1 MTARRQPHPT
11 VIPHPA
17 AERRRQAVLAEYG
30 LDDHSPEQAY
40 DDIVRLAVIVCEV
53 PAAAVTV
60 IDRRRQWFKAQVG
73 LNVSDL
79 PRGESPCEQTITQGT
94 GVLEIDDF
102 SQQPVQP
109 DLRVHGAPVR
119 FYAGVPLLSADGH
132 VLGTLCVL
140 DTRARG
146 FSTVQREALE
156 LLGRQTQH
164 LFELRRHV
172 IEQRRQLAERDA
184 SARRSEAEV
193 ADLERRNEQLAYTA
207 RHDPLTGLLNRAA
220 LEQLR
225 ANPQALARLDGGPY
239 ALMLIDVDHFK
250 QVNDRHGHLLG
261 DRALRA
267 VAEAVHGAIRDGD
280 LAARYGGEE
289 FLVVLPATRLDG
301 AAEVGERIREAVAR
315 VALPFPLTV
324 SVGVASGEPGVD
336 TPENVFE
343 RADQALYRAKAAGR
357 DRLVV
362 DDTDRF

>member
-1 MTARRQPHPT
+1 MTALRQPAPSI
-11 VIPHPA
+11 VQHPA
-17 AERRRQAVLAEYG
+17 AERRRQQVLAAYG
-30 LDDHSPEQAY
+30 LDDHAPEQAF
-40 DDIVRLAVIVCEV
+40 DDIVRLAVITCEV
-53 PAAAVTV
+53 PGAAVTV
-60 IDRRRQWFKAQVG
+60 IDRTRQWFKAQVG
-73 LNVSDL
+73 LGVSDL
-79 PRGESPCEQTITQGT
+79 PRGESPCEQTIAQR

-102 SQQPVQP
+102 SDQTVQP

-132 VLGTLCVL
+132 VLGTLCVF

-146 FSTVQREALE
+146 LSIVQREALE

-164 LFELRRHV
+164 LLELRRHV
-172 IEQRRQLAERDA
+172 IDQRRELVEREA
-184 SARRSEAEV
+184 LARRNEAEV
-193 ADLERRNEQLAYTA
+193 ADLERRNEQLEYHAS
-207 RHDPLTGLLNRAA
+207 HDPLTGLLNRAA

-225 ANPQALARLDGGPY
+225 ASSGAMKRLDAGPY

-267 VAEAVHGAIRDGD
+267 VAEALHEAIREGD
-280 LAARYGGEE
+280 VAVRYGGEE
-289 FLVVLPATRLDG
+289 FLLVLPATRLDG
-301 AAEVGERIREAVAR
+301 AAEVGERIRDAVAR

-324 SVGVASGEPGVD
+324 SVGVAAGEPGVD
-336 TPENVFE
+336 TPEAVFE

-362 DDTDRF
+362 DDTQRI